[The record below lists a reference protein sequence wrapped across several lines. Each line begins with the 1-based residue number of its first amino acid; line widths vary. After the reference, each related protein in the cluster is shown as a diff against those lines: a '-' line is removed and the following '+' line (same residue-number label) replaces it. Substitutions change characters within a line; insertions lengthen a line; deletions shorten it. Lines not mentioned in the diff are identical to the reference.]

1 MISIADNHID
11 GELLCLKPGVFLLNP
26 AFKKIKDILP
36 EKFRKWKFIC
46 PEELT
51 ENIDVS
57 EMTDMGLRL
66 ASSRGMDINVLS
78 LDENTVAV
86 NKRAVGVI
94 SVLEKNGFNV
104 MPVKL
109 DNGEI
114 FCGGIHCSTLD
125 LVREDEYIFYD

>member
-1 MISIADNHID
+1 MKSLSEYIIEKV
-11 GELLCLKPGVFLLNP
+11 EL
-26 AFKKIKDILP
+26 FKSIKDILP
-36 EKFRKWKFIC
+36 DKFKNWKFIC
-46 PEELT
+46 PENLT

-57 EMTDMGLRL
+57 DMTDMGLRL

-94 SVLEKNGFNV
+94 TALEKNGFNV
-104 MPVKL
+104 LPVKL

-125 LVREDEYIFYD
+125 LVREDEYIFYA